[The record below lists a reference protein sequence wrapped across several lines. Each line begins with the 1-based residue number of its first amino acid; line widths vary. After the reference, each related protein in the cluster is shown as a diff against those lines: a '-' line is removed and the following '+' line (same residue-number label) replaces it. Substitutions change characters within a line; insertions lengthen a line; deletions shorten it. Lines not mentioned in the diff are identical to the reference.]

1 MLENILALFTAL
13 MSLFSPL
20 SHNTPAPVPTI
31 EFSGDLVELNSY
43 RIYLTP
49 VKESDLSL
57 IPNFTQKLSSISLI
71 KENNCKMAING
82 GFYDTDNNPLG
93 LLVVNSKQLAE
104 SSNSKLFNGYV
115 WSERNGLNIS
125 SIKNSVFN
133 KADFAFQ
140 TGPYF
145 QKDLPAKFDNTKHA
159 RRILLTKSI
168 NETVYIVAIVGK
180 ENDFDGPTLDQL
192 HELIFKDLGK
202 YNFVS
207 AINLDGGSASAF
219 YLDGFAL
226 PEFSPIGA
234 LICIK

>member
-1 MLENILALFTAL
+1 MLENILAFFTAL
-13 MSLFSPL
+13 ISLFSPL
-20 SHNTPAPVPTI
+20 SYNTSAPVPTI
-31 EFSGDLVELNSY
+31 EFSGDLIELNSY
-43 RIYLTP
+43 RIYLIP
-49 VKESDLSL
+49 VKESDVLL
-57 IPNFTQKLSSISLI
+57 IPNYSQKISSASLI
-71 KENNCKMAING
+71 KDNNCKKAVNG
-82 GFYDTDNNPLG
+82 GFYDTDNSPLG
-93 LLVVNSKQLAE
+93 LVEVNGEHLADNSE
-104 SSNSKLFNGYV
+104 SSLFNGYV

-192 HELIFKDLGK
+192 HELIFKDLSK
-202 YNFVS
+202 YKFIS
-207 AINLDGGSASAF
+207 AINLDGGSASTF

>member
-1 MLENILALFTAL
+1 MLENILALLIAL
-13 MSLFSPL
+13 ISLLSPL
-20 SHNTPAPVPTI
+20 SYSSPAAAPSI

-49 VKESDLSL
+49 VKESDVLL
-57 IPNFTQKLSSISLI
+57 IPNYSQKMSSALLI
-71 KENNCKMAING
+71 KNNNCKKAVNG
-82 GFYDTDNNPLG
+82 GFYDTDNSPLG
-93 LLVVNSKQLAE
+93 LVKVNGEHLADNSE
-104 SSNSKLFNGYV
+104 SSLFNGYV

-140 TGPYF
+140 TGPYM
-145 QKDLPAKFDNTKHA
+145 QKDLPTKFDNTKYA
-159 RRILLTKSI
+159 RRMLLTKSAD
-168 NETVYIVAIVGK
+168 ETVYMLAIVGK

-219 YLDGFAL
+219 YLDGFIL
-226 PEFSPIGA
+226 PEFSPVGA